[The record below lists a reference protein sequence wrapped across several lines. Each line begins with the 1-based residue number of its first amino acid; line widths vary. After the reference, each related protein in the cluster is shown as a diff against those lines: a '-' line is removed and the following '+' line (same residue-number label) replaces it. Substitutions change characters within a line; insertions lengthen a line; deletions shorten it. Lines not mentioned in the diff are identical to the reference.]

1 MVWYLVKIIVT
12 SLIIVAVS
20 EIGKFNSFIGSLLAS
35 IPLISVLGMIWMHQE
50 HVPTTKIS
58 SHSTGVFWMVLPS
71 LPMFLLLPWLLE
83 KQGWNFYSSLAVSLG
98 VTILLYFFTAL
109 VVRRYGILI

>member
-1 MVWYLVKIIVT
+1 MAWYLIKILLT
-12 SLIIVAVS
+12 SIIIVAVS

-35 IPLISVLGMIWMHQE
+35 IPLVSVLGMIWMYQE
-50 HVPTTKIS
+50 GISTTKIT

-83 KQGWNFYSSLAVSLG
+83 KQGWTFYSSLTLSLS
-98 VTILLYFFTAL
+98 VTILLYFLTAL
-109 VVRRYGILI
+109 